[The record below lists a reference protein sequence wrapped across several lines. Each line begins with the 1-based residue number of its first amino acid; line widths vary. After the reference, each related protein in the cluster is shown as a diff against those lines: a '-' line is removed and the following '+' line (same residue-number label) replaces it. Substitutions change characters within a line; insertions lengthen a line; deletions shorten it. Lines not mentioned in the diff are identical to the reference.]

1 MPLCRLR
8 QPSSRLD
15 CPENYHPITAG
26 ERNNLLKAR
35 KKDKQIINWVS
46 VCKSLVFHWIKELK
60 IMYRASLD
68 VQDGHSVEP
77 SETLDALV
85 INTIFFSLRNST

>member
-1 MPLCRLR
+1 
-8 QPSSRLD
+8 
-15 CPENYHPITAG
+15 
-26 ERNNLLKAR
+26 
-35 KKDKQIINWVS
+35 
-46 VCKSLVFHWIKELK
+46 
-60 IMYRASLD
+60 MYRASLD